1 MALVELT
8 SELAIGAGTS
18 VGSPE
23 GRHIAGTE
31 TAPPELG
38 VVDVIP
44 DIDATGFTIDAN
56 SFPTQFTYANLPQ
69 IGLMEAFAP
78 KEGIDVPVMLNPPL
92 KEAVIT
98 ITPQEFTVRGY
109 TVTGDRANR
118 DIGGTETDEFSTK
131 RLSNFDIET
140 RHNFRTP
147 SEFRRDA
154 DPGLQLASRQPFV
167 LRGIGSNWGPNDI
180 GSITTAGLGEAIT
193 GNIGAMDAVKAGV
206 VGGPSGAV
214 TAVGGGITSDMLKL
228 ADRITEGLFIRGGMI
243 TVASRTAADEARI
256 IKYMLSPRGLIFIG
270 KQYLLQSMNAMQ
282 APLDKKGAPIKAG
295 NTRLY
300 FPGSILASLPPGS
313 HMVRHWGEDAVAMMA
328 NIDLG
333 ISKFVDSAGKLS
345 SFMEKNF
352 PDLVAGI
359 KGATIKIGKTIKS
372 VLAPLG
378 EKLDSIAASVSQ
390 SKLGQMVGKAGKT
403 AGSIVG
409 DLADSVSGRIFPMGP
424 PKRAGDS
431 ARDIINIYNPE
442 FRYGENKYNTLDYEG
457 QWLGLGIPVGL
468 VASPLDD
475 ADNDNATI
483 LQPTVTRLFGDAKE
497 TTSYQRGAVNVIWQ
511 SSYIYDGAPFGEG
524 YAHTGIE
531 KRTSKTYQTLAYE
544 ELGDPKKK
552 YVSEGETEIRKVRY
566 EDDTFSHNTG
576 KQYRELSKL
585 EKGLEGSGTV
595 DAMGLESGLGI
606 AGTSNAMGLE
616 GLGPLKEKEEE
627 KIWGKDIGGRFTLG
641 DPVDTHEDKANK
653 LTRND
658 GKDLIKRAW
667 NEKLSNIETTTD
679 APHRWSG
686 KVPDKDS
693 KEIVPS
699 IEKWVHHTDD
709 SSTRAKLIDRYS
721 TLSYGHLNGDH
732 KYLDGYDK
740 ILSAGEQ
747 NVEGSVGTVK
757 PENAFEVADE
767 IMVARAAGAMA
778 HKGIGGWTNRHNE
791 GITIEADSELGVVK
805 KQSGK
810 FDTDLTDKANLH
822 PYGSEEYDEDFIP
835 FKFKD
840 VVNNKF
846 IIFRAI
852 LGGISDSISPEWGD
866 ERFIGRPDKVFV
878 YKGADRTISFD
889 FNVYPKTKQELPVL
903 WDKLNYLVGLCYPAW
918 NTNRMVAPFIE
929 LSLGDMYK
937 STPGFLAS
945 LSISSQSESTWELD
959 KGLRVPKYLTCSCSF
974 RYIGK
979 YRPSMIGKHFDFDWI
994 RSDHDF
1000 DSFEK
1005 NPATTTDMTSPDR
1018 TKYKGLFPISPNP
1031 ATETS
1036 GISNEQAE
1044 NNAAAQ
1050 NVDAGTPGT

>member
-23 GRHIAGTE
+23 GRHIAGTH
-31 TAPPELG
+31 TSPPDLG

-78 KEGIDVPVMLNPPL
+78 KEPANM
-92 KEAVIT
+92 VI
-98 ITPQEFTVRGY
+98 PQEFTVRGY
-109 TVTGDRANR
+109 TVTGNRADRN
-118 DIGGTETDEFSTK
+118 IGGIDVDEFSTK

-193 GNIGAMDAVKAGV
+193 GNIGAMNAVKAGV
-206 VGGPSGAV
+206 AGGPTSAV
-214 TAVGGGITSDMLKL
+214 TSVGGGISSDMLKL
-228 ADRITEGLFIRGGMI
+228 ADRITEGLFIRGGI
-243 TVASRTAADEARI
+243 VTVASRTAADEARI

-300 FPGSILASLPPGS
+300 FPGSLLASLPPGS

-328 NIDLG
+328 NVDLG
-333 ISKFVDSAGKLS
+333 ISKFVDAAGKLS
-345 SFMEKNF
+345 DFMEKNF
-352 PDLVAGI
+352 PDLTASI
-359 KGATIKIGKTIKS
+359 RGATIKIGKTIKS

-390 SKLGQMVGKAGKT
+390 SKLGQIVGKAGKT

-409 DLADSVSGRIFPMGP
+409 DFSDAISGRIFPMGP
-424 PKRAGDS
+424 PLRAGDS

-468 VASPLDD
+468 VAQALDD
-475 ADNDNATI
+475 SDNENATI
-483 LQPTVTRLFGDAKE
+483 LQPTVTRLFGDASD

-511 SSYIYDGAPFGEG
+511 SSYIYDGAPFGDG
-524 YAHTGIE
+524 YAHAGIE
-531 KRTSKTYQTLAYE
+531 KRTSKTYQTLAYG
-544 ELGDPKKK
+544 ELGKKEKK
-552 YVSEGETEIRKVRY
+552 YVSEGETNIRKVRY
-566 EDDTFSHNTG
+566 EEDTFSHNTG

-585 EKGLEGSGTV
+585 EKGLEDVAEALPEIPTPEIPSL
-595 DAMGLESGLGI
+595 D
-606 AGTSNAMGLE
+606 
-616 GLGPLKEKEEE
+616 PLKEKEEE

-686 KVPDKDS
+686 KVPGKDS

-721 TLSYGHLNGDH
+721 TLSYGHLNGNH
-732 KYLDGYDK
+732 AYLNLGRGDDK
-740 ILSAGEQ
+740 GIILSSGEQ
-747 NVEGSVGTVK
+747 NKEGSVGTVQ
-757 PENAFEVADE
+757 PPNAGEVATE
-767 IMVARAAGAMA
+767 LKEKRGIAAEA

-791 GITIEADSELGVVK
+791 GITIQVDDELGLIK
-805 KQSGK
+805 KDGDK
-810 FDTDLTDKANLH
+810 FATDLTDKANLH

-852 LGGISDSISPEWGD
+852 LGGISDSISPDWGD

-945 LSISSQSESTWELD
+945 LSIASQESSTWELD

-979 YRPSMIGKHFDFDWI
+979 YKPSMVGKHFDFDWI
-994 RSDHDF
+994 SSDQEF
-1000 DSFEK
+1000 DSFAK
-1005 NPATTTDMTSPDR
+1005 NPATTTDLTSPER

-1031 ATETS
+1031 TTETS
-1036 GISNEQAE
+1036 GVSEEQTSDLAVG
-1044 NNAAAQ
+1044 A
-1050 NVDAGTPGT
+1050 

>member
-23 GRHIAGTE
+23 GRHTAG
-31 TAPPELG
+31 PDLG
-38 VVDVIP
+38 VVNVMADV
-44 DIDATGFTIDAN
+44 DATGFTLDVS

-69 IGLMEAFAP
+69 IGLMEAFSA
-78 KEGIDVPVMLNPPL
+78 KEPVNM
-92 KEAVIT
+92 VI
-98 ITPQEFTVRGY
+98 PQEFTVRGY
-109 TVTGDRANR
+109 TVTGDRADRN
-118 DIGGTETDEFSTK
+118 IGGIDVDEFSTK
-131 RLSNFDIET
+131 RLSNFNIEK
-140 RHNFRTP
+140 RHDFRTP

-206 VGGPSGAV
+206 AGGPSGAV

-228 ADRITEGLFIRGGMI
+228 ADRITEGLFIRGGMV

-333 ISKFVDSAGKLS
+333 ISKFVDAAGKMS
-345 SFMEKNF
+345 DFMEKNF
-352 PDLVAGI
+352 PDLTASI
-359 KGATIKIGKTIKS
+359 RGATITIGKTIKS

-403 AGSIVG
+403 AGSIIG
-409 DLADSVSGRIFPMGP
+409 DFSDSISGRIFPMGP

-442 FRYGENKYNTLDYEG
+442 FRYGHNKYDTF
-457 QWLGLGIPVGL
+457 LGIPVGL
-468 VASPLDD
+468 VAQPVSD
-475 ADNDNATI
+475 ADGSMTTI
-483 LQPTVTRLFGDAKE
+483 LQPTVTRLFGDASD
-497 TTSYQRGAVNVIWQ
+497 TTSYQRGAVNTMWQ
-511 SSYIYDGAPFGEG
+511 SSYIYDGEPFGQG
-524 YAHTGIE
+524 YAHIGEE
-531 KRTSKTYQTLAYE
+531 KRTSKIYQTLAYE
-544 ELGDPKKK
+544 ELGVKGKK
-552 YVSEGETEIRKVRY
+552 YVPDSI
-566 EDDTFSHNTG
+566 EDVQRRRAGKELEDSGGVWPYDPDRHEFSHNTG
-576 KQYRELSKL
+576 KAYREL
-585 EKGLEGSGTV
+585 
-595 DAMGLESGLGI
+595 DD
-606 AGTSNAMGLE
+606 
-616 GLGPLKEKEEE
+616 EE
-627 KIWGKDIGGRFTLG
+627 KITAAVTKKLDDLTPTIPEIPKPPSSPAELASMLKKKKSA
-641 DPVDTHEDKANK
+641 DKVATK
-653 LTRND
+653 LKQKID
-658 GKDLIKRAW
+658 D
-667 NEKLSNIETTTD
+667 E
-679 APHRWSG
+679 H
-686 KVPDKDS
+686 DS
-693 KEIVPS
+693 KVS
-699 IEKWVHHTDD
+699 TYEKKAKDWAATDLVTKELKERTSD
-709 SSTRAKLIDRYS
+709 AKHPQHQNLNTSTNVSAIDRYS
-721 TLSYGHLNGDH
+721 TLSYGHLNGDNA
-732 KYLDGYDK
+732 YLK
-740 ILSAGEQ
+740 TLKSASEIIS
-747 NVEGSVGTVK
+747 VDPKESDGSVKPLVIQSLEPSKADDVATVLQEK
-757 PENAFEVADE
+757 RDKAKD
-767 IMVARAAGAMA
+767 A
-778 HKGIGGWTNRHNE
+778 HKGIGGWTNRHHD
-791 GITIEADSELGVVK
+791 GIKIRVDKDLGLIK
-805 KQSGK
+805 TTDTGK

-822 PYGSEEYDEDFIP
+822 PYGSEEYNEDFIP

-852 LGGISDSISPEWGD
+852 LGGISDSISPDWSD

-945 LSISSQSESTWELD
+945 LSIASQTSTTWELD

-994 RSDHDF
+994 SSDQEF
-1000 DSFEK
+1000 DSFAK
-1005 NPATTTDMTSPDR
+1005 DPATTTDLTSPER
-1018 TKYKGLFPISPNP
+1018 TNYEGLFPISPNP

-1036 GISNEQAE
+1036 GISDDKKNEQS
-1044 NNAAAQ
+1044 
-1050 NVDAGTPGT
+1050 VKG